1 MCSEWGSQKLFQGLA
16 SHELTAF
23 LSIFNLFNL
32 NEWWPYYQKYV
43 NQIILISTTLQRL
56 ALWIF
61 KAFVRILLIANLSID
76 SGNFPVRGYLPL
88 IQKDCSTHMHGLTV
102 CVKEG
107 LPFARDLSL
116 ENSPDS
122 YLCFQLALLHSVSYF
137 FFLYRSPSSAL
148 CTVFDSISSNIDEV
162 LSINPSA
169 DVFVFWDFNVHHKDW
184 LNYSDGTDRPGE
196 LCYNF
201 SISSDFTQ
209 MFNFPTRIPDCDS
222 HSPALLDLFLSS
234 DASTCSTMAFPPL
247 GNRDHV
253 VVSVSNDFL
262 SNSQRGALFHRIA

>member
-122 YLCFQLALLHSVSYF
+122 YLCFQLALLCSVSYF
-137 FFLYRSPSSAL
+137 FFLYWSPSLSL
-148 CTVFDSISSNIDEV
+148 CVVFDYISSNIDEV
-162 LSINPSA
+162 FSINPSA
-169 DVFVFWDFNVHHKDW
+169 NVFVFGDFNVHDKDC
-184 LNYSDGTDRPGE
+184 LTYSAGTDRPVQH
-196 LCYNF
+196 CYNF
-201 SISSDFTQ
+201 SIWNDLTQ
-209 MFNFPTRIPDCDS
+209 MVNFPTWTPDWFIYFFWC
-222 HSPALLDLFLSS
+222 
-234 DASTCSTMAFPPL
+234 
-247 GNRDHV
+247 
-253 VVSVSNDFL
+253 
-262 SNSQRGALFHRIA
+262 